1 MNQKAL
7 AILAAT
13 AASVIY
19 GINHTIA
26 KNLMPEII
34 QPYGFIFLRISGA
47 AILFWLL
54 SLFLPSEKIAKSDR
68 LRFLACG
75 LFGMTINMLMF
86 FKGLSLSTPINSSV
100 VITLVPVILLILSAI
115 FLKEKITWNKYI
127 GIGLG
132 LLGALILIFLGIK
145 TQNNAPNIPLGN
157 ILFLVNASSYSI
169 YLIIVK
175 PLVKKYNSITLM
187 KWFFLIAFIINFPI
201 GINEFIEV
209 EWSKLPLDIISKLAF
224 VVIGTTFFTYL
235 FNIYALKQLQPSTI
249 GAFIYLQPVI
259 AILFAIIVG
268 SDSITPIRIGAAAL
282 IFVGVFLSTRK
293 PKNA

>member
-47 AILFWLL
+47 AVLFWLL
-54 SLFLPSEKIAKSDR
+54 SLFMPSEKIAKSDR

-115 FLKEKITWNKYI
+115 FL
-127 GIGLG
+127 
-132 LLGALILIFLGIK
+132 
-145 TQNNAPNIPLGN
+145 
-157 ILFLVNASSYSI
+157 
-169 YLIIVK
+169 
-175 PLVKKYNSITLM
+175 
-187 KWFFLIAFIINFPI
+187 
-201 GINEFIEV
+201 
-209 EWSKLPLDIISKLAF
+209 
-224 VVIGTTFFTYL
+224 
-235 FNIYALKQLQPSTI
+235 
-249 GAFIYLQPVI
+249 
-259 AILFAIIVG
+259 
-268 SDSITPIRIGAAAL
+268 ITPEPPPI
-282 IFVGVFLSTRK
+282 
-293 PKNA
+293 